1 MSFTYTTLKTAIQEY
16 TDNAES
22 TFLKNMPNFVK
33 AAEDRIFEA
42 VDLEVFRRN
51 VTSTM
56 TASDQFL
63 AVPEDFLA
71 VFSLQITTS
80 GSENFLL
87 QKDVN
92 YLREFTP
99 NASTTGAPKF
109 YAVFSVDHFLLA
121 PTPNS
126 AYTVELHYYHR
137 PTSLSSSTTTL
148 TMNSVQGTFTAT
160 DSITGGTSAV
170 STEVTNVPSSTT
182 LTVVIP
188 GGNFTVGETLTG
200 SSSGATATFLSSSI
214 DTTKT
219 WMSSNA
225 PNVLLYGSLFEA
237 YTFMKGE
244 QDVIALYEKRFMD
257 GLSRLKDLG
266 EARENNDAYRRGLPS
281 RPRT

>member
-33 AAEDRIFEA
+33 AAEDRIFES

-92 YLREFTP
+92 FLREYTP
-99 NASTTGAPKF
+99 NASTTGVPRF

-160 DSITGGTSAV
+160 DNITGGTSAI

-266 EARENNDAYRRGLPS
+266 EARENNDAYRKGLPS